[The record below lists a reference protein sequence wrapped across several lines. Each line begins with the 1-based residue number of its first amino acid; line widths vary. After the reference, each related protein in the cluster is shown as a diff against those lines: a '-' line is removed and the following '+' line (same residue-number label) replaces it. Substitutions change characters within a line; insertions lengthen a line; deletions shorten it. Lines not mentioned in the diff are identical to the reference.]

1 LRGPFTIVLSD
12 TCTWLHVYAN
22 RRAQELQILRVA
34 TSDAMGITRGGHMPM
49 DMDMHMGMHMRM

>member
-1 LRGPFTIVLSD
+1 MCSKSGGTLNQL
-12 TCTWLHVYAN
+12 N
-22 RRAQELQILRVA
+22 LRVA